1 MSAPLS
7 LATRA
12 RVSPAAV
19 PATRKKVAI
28 AIAIV
33 ADVLQGGFFAGLP
46 MASWIPAD
54 VMDIG
59 VVLILVSIWL
69 YTLVF
74 AFSALWFAHYLLAAL
89 RDLRAA
95 DALAAAHADG
105 PAAPS
110 RIAPQ
115 PAATHDIDRTAP

>member
-7 LATRA
+7 LAMRA

-59 VVLILVSIWL
+59 VVLILVGL
-69 YTLVF
+69 LGF
-74 AFSALWFAHYLLAAL
+74 RLRFLLA
-89 RDLRAA
+89 
-95 DALAAAHADG
+95 LAIELVPGAQLFPSWTAFVLSLPTL
-105 PAAPS
+105 PAKPE
-110 RIAPQ
+110 
-115 PAATHDIDRTAP
+115 T